1 MSVWVLRY
9 EKETKK
15 FKKRV
20 LTFLSFKYPSFF
32 LFLFFP
38 FGSVMGRGEHWKMGR
53 ENIIV
58 LDRTMLYSA
67 ATVTKLD
74 RVIVNFASK
83 YLTSKFI

>member
-38 FGSVMGRGEHWKMGR
+38 FGSVMGRGGTLKNGQGKHYCSGPYHA
-53 ENIIV
+53 V
-58 LDRTMLYSA
+58 LCRNRDQARPGNS
-67 ATVTKLD
+67 KLC
-74 RVIVNFASK
+74 
-83 YLTSKFI
+83 

>member
-32 LFLFFP
+32 CFSFSRSGLWWD
-38 FGSVMGRGEHWKMGR
+38 GGEHWKMGR

-74 RVIVNFASK
+74 RVLVNFASK